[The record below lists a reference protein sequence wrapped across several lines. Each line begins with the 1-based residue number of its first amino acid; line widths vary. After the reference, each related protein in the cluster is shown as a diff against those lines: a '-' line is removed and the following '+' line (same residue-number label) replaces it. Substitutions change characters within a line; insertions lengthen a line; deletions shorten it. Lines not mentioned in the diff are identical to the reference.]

1 MLVIEVDTSLP
12 ALRVVPVLE
21 KLRLQRGLPVRI
33 VIDHGAYFEG
43 ARSMGLQER
52 CDATLHHTR

>member
-1 MLVIEVDTSLP
+1 MLAFKVNTSLP
-12 ALRVVPVLE
+12 ALRVVLALE

-43 ARSMGLQER
+43 ARSMSLQEQ
-52 CDATLHHTR
+52 CDAILHHTR